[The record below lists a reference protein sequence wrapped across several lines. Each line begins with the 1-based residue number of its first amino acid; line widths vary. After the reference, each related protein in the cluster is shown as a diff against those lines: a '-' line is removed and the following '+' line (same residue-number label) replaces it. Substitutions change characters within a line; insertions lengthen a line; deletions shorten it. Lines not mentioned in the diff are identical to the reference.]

1 VVPKWALSAAGIV
14 SAQAREIRELLPRY
28 AEDNIF
34 DATKFRARFPDFEVT
49 TYREGIE
56 SIRHE
61 RHL

>member
-1 VVPKWALSAAGIV
+1 
-14 SAQAREIRELLPRY
+14 LPRY